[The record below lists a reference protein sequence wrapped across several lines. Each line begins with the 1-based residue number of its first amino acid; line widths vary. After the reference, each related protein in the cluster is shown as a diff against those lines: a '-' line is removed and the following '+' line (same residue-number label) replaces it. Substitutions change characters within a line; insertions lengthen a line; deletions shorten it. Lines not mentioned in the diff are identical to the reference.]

1 MHIQKSVYSLFQL
14 LYCIIFNFWLFLI
27 LLLCYIPFYSLIPM
41 YVCTVC
47 VFFCTVYILG
57 KLFLILMCCMFQ
69 SEALPCVFYMYSAH
83 VSLFSCSDYS
93 KFCSTLTPDM
103 CYHISVHI
111 NKLKHSNRDFDL
123 AGHIHSHKWDAT
135 NIVCVNPACHV
146 LWVAYNVRLGTRCVA
161 GSHFTFT
168 HFPTFLWSLQFFFL
182 FLFSNFFFF

>member
-47 VFFCTVYILG
+47 AFFCTVYILG
-57 KLFLILMCCMFQ
+57 KLFLILLILMCCMFQ

-111 NKLKHSNRDFDL
+111 NKLKH
-123 AGHIHSHKWDAT
+123 
-135 NIVCVNPACHV
+135 V

-182 FLFSNFFFF
+182 FLFSNYYFFF